1 MKRLVLSLM
10 LFVMTSHING
20 QVIKGIVIDQY
31 NSPVENVAVIM
42 QTTDSVFVDAICS
55 DSLGHFSL
63 NSELNEFRLITQ
75 HLMYET
81 EECVFSNTN
90 EITIHLKEKNNVV
103 EEVVVMGERQTMKI
117 LDGKISYNM
126 PLLLEGKVVSNV
138 YDAILQLPGVREQN
152 DLLILP
158 GTTGVTILV
167 NGQMTSMPTANLIA
181 ALKMVP
187 YDQIQSAE
195 IMYSTPPQYHIKGAA
210 INIVLKGGNANEG
223 LQGQVNTAYTQ
234 KHYANYNAGATI
246 LYSTRKL
253 SADLNYSYNLNH
265 TNNGVDIFSNHLYE
279 GNIHKIEQFNRGNR
293 KANEHNIRLGLD
305 YKLTEKD
312 KLGLVYNSQ
321 LTTGMDKNEYSDG
334 TFSNSYNHKE
344 ELKPIQMH
352 NILLNYSS
360 GFGLKTGIEFT
371 SFNDKNNQAFIEK
384 KKGKEY
390 SFDAVSKQ
398 KINRYRFYVDQSS
411 SIKTWTFN
419 YGVQY
424 MFASDHSSQ
433 RYHTLTGIDMSSSN
447 MDNTLKE
454 YTGNIYLGFEKTFG
468 DRLSLS
474 ASFSGEYYNL
484 GDFNEWTLFP
494 AMEATYSISPI
505 HMLMFS
511 LSSDK
516 VYPNYWEL
524 HGGTSYLNG
533 YAELQ
538 GNPLLKP
545 YREYS
550 GQLSYIL
557 KSKYI
562 ITGYYNYMK
571 DFSYQLPYQSSERLA
586 LIYQTLNF
594 DYKQVVGMNI
604 ILPFQVNKILD
615 TRLTL
620 NGFYD
625 KVKSREF
632 HDISFKNDNIV
643 FYSQLDNAIN
653 VSSKPNIKIELAGSY
668 ITKNIQGPADLSSL
682 WKVDAGVKWSF
693 WNNMAELRLKGTD
706 LFNTWVPDMV
716 MKYNNQDLKMNIIPD
731 SRAILISFT
740 LKLGDFKPSY
750 KNIDASRF
758 GTK

>member
-1 MKRLVLSLM
+1 MKKLVLSLM
-10 LFVMTSHING
+10 LFIMTSYING
-20 QVIKGIVIDQY
+20 QVIKGIVIDQN
-31 NSPVENVAVIM
+31 NSPVENAAVIM
-42 QTTDSVFVDAICS
+42 QTSDSVFVNAICS
-55 DSLGHFSL
+55 DSLGHFSMK
-63 NSELNEFRLITQ
+63 SELNEFRLITQ

-81 EECVFSNTN
+81 DECVFLNTN
-90 EITIHLKEKNNVV
+90 EITIHLKEKSNVV
-103 EEVVVMGERQTMKI
+103 KEVVVMGERQALKI
-117 LDGKISYNM
+117 LDGKISYDM
-126 PLLLEGKVVSNV
+126 PLLLEGKVVSNA

-152 DLLILP
+152 DMLILP
-158 GTTGVTILV
+158 GATAVTILV
-167 NGQMTSMPTANLIA
+167 NGQMTSMPTANLIT

-210 INIVLKGGNANEG
+210 INIILKGGGTNKG
-223 LQGQVNTAYTQ
+223 IQGQVNTAYNQ
-234 KHYANYNAGATI
+234 KHYANYNAGTTI
-246 LYSTRKL
+246 LYSAKKL
-253 SADLNYSYNLNH
+253 SVDLNYSYNLNH
-265 TNNGVDIFSNHLYE
+265 ANNGVDIFSNHLYE
-279 GNIHKIEQFNRGNR
+279 GNIYKIEQYNRGNR
-293 KANEHNIRLGLD
+293 KANEHNIRLGVD

-312 KLGLVYNSQ
+312 KLGLIYNSQ
-321 LTTGMDKNEYSDG
+321 ITTGMDKNEYSDG

-352 NILLNYSS
+352 NIHLNYSS
-360 GFGLKTGIEFT
+360 GFGLNTGIEFT
-371 SFNDKNNQAFIEK
+371 HFNDKNNQAFIENKEGK
-384 KKGKEY
+384 KY
-390 SFDAVSKQ
+390 SFNAVSKQ

-411 SIKTWTFN
+411 SIKTWTLN

-433 RYHTLTGIDMSSSN
+433 MYHSLTDIDISSSN
-447 MDNTLKE
+447 MDNNLKE
-454 YTGNIYLGFEKTFG
+454 HTGNIYLGFEKTFANK
-468 DRLSLS
+468 LSLS
-474 ASFSGEYYNL
+474 ASLTGEYYKL
-484 GDFNEWTLFP
+484 GNINEWTLFP
-494 AMEATYSISPI
+494 AMEASYSISPI
-505 HMLMFS
+505 HMLLFS
-511 LSSDK
+511 FSSNK

-538 GNPLLKP
+538 GNPFLKP

-571 DFSYQLPYQSSERLA
+571 DFYYQLPYQSSERLA

-604 ILPFQVNKILD
+604 IIPFQINKILD
-615 TRLTL
+615 TRLIL

-625 KVKSREF
+625 KIKSDKF
-632 HDISFKNDNIV
+632 HDLSFDNNNIV
-643 FYSQLDNAIN
+643 FYSQLDNTIN

-668 ITKNIQGPADLSSL
+668 ITKNIQGPAELSSL

-706 LFNTWVPDMV
+706 LFNSWVPDMV
-716 MKYNNQDLKMNIIPD
+716 MKYSNQDLKMNIIPD
-731 SRAILISFT
+731 SRAIVLSFS
-740 LKLGDFKPSY
+740 LKIGDFKSSN